1 MINNNTKLFKDYSFL
16 NRKVIIAVLIG
27 FLLGCLITCSG
38 SKEDTTK
45 TTKTI
50 EVKEKIIHIKDKPE
64 VVYKNKYI
72 TKESLKTDT
81 IYKTIKEDYAYTIDT
96 TYVDKNGETKLK
108 VDGFGGINNIEVTTK
123 YKDSI
128 ITIEKETTKYVN
140 KNTLYISPTY
150 NTRKE
155 IGLDLDYTIRNKV
168 IVGGKVSYDPITGQ
182 PVAGVKIGL
191 KL

>member
-1 MINNNTKLFKDYSFL
+1 MIKKNIKL
-16 NRKVIIAVLIG
+16 IIALLIG
-27 FLLGCLITCSG
+27 FLLGCLITCS
-38 SKEDTTK
+38 KDKDIATK

-50 EVKEKIIHIKDKPE
+50 EVREHTIHIKDKPE
-64 VVYKNKYI
+64 VKYKDKYI

-81 IYKTIKEDYAYTIDT
+81 IYKTIKEDYAYSVDTIYKNKQGDT
-96 TYVDKNGETKLK
+96 HLK
-108 VDGFGGINNIEVTTK
+108 VDGFGGINNIELTTK

-128 ITIEKETTKYVN
+128 ITIEKETIREVS
-140 KNTLYISPTY
+140 KNTLYLSPSY

-168 IVGGKVSYDPITGQ
+168 IVGGKVGYDRLTGQ
-182 PVAGVKIGL
+182 PVVGVKIGI